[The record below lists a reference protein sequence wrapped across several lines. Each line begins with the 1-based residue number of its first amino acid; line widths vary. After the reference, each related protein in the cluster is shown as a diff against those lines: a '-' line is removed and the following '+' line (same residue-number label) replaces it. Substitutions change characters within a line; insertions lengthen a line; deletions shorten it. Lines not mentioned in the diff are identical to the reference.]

1 MKVKHF
7 ITFSIMNFSK
17 TDHDSF
23 LETADLF
30 HMRSQPL
37 FHTEKLEK
45 NLFLAFEIESIMM
58 ICRNLFLYSNL

>member
-1 MKVKHF
+1 
-7 ITFSIMNFSK
+7 MNFSK

-23 LETADLF
+23 SETADLF

-58 ICRNLFLYSNL
+58 ICRNTKYAHN